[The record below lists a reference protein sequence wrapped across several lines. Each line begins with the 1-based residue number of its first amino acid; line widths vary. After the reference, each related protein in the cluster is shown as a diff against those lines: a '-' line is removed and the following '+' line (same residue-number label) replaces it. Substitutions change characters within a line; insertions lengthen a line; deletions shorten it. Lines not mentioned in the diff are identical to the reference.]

1 MHDFVEWFRQ
11 AAPYIHAFRG
21 RTFVIALGGE
31 VVRDGKFA
39 TLTHDINLLT
49 SLGVRLVVVHGSR
62 PQIDARMAE
71 KGLEPH
77 YLHGLR
83 VTDAETLTCVIQ
95 AVGQV
100 RVEIESWLSMGLA
113 NSPMANA
120 DIRVSAG
127 NFITAQPMGV
137 RDGIDLQ
144 YTGEVR
150 KVDTTAIR
158 YRLDDG
164 EMVLLSTLGYSTT
177 GEVFNVPL
185 EDVATKTAIALRAD
199 KLLFL
204 FGQEGVVDLKGEL
217 LNELTALEAEQ
228 FLHEHPDTNEDIRLY
243 LPCAIRAVRQG
254 VARAHLITHHVDGSL
269 LMELFTHDGIGT
281 MISRESL
288 ETLREASID
297 DVGKLIALIEPLEDQ
312 GVLVKR
318 GRELIEREIHRYSV
332 LEHDGKIIGCVAMH
346 PFPDSN
352 MAEMACLVVHPDYRE
367 QDRGEQLLRHIEQ
380 RARQQGIRQLFVLT
394 TRTAHWFLERGFQQ
408 ATVDVLPMEKK
419 ELYNYQRRS
428 KVFIK
433 QITRTGG

>member
-49 SLGVRLVVVHGSR
+49 SLGVRLVVVHGAR
-62 PQIDARMAE
+62 PQIDARIVE
-71 KGLEPH
+71 KGLTPQ

-164 EMVLLSTLGYSTT
+164 EMVLLSTLGYSPT

-185 EDVATKTAIALRAD
+185 EDVATSAAIALRAD

-204 FGQEGVVDLKGEL
+204 FGQDGVVDASGEL
-217 LNELTALEAEQ
+217 LNELTALEADQ
-228 FLHEHPDTNEDIRLY
+228 FLAEHPEANEDIRLY
-243 LPCAIRAVRQG
+243 LPCAARAVRQG
-254 VARAHLITHHVDGSL
+254 VSRAHLISHHVDGSL

-281 MISRESL
+281 MISRETL
-288 ETLREASID
+288 ETLREATID
-297 DVGKLIALIEPLEDQ
+297 DVGKLLALIEPLEDQ

-318 GRELIEREIHRYSV
+318 GRELIEREIYRYSV

-346 PFPDSN
+346 PFPDSQ

-367 QDRGEQLLRHIEQ
+367 QDRGEQLLKHIEQ
-380 RARQQGIRQLFVLT
+380 RARGQGVKQLFVLT
-394 TRTAHWFLERGFQQ
+394 TRTAHWFLERGFVQ
-408 ATVDVLPMEKK
+408 ATVDALPMEKK

-433 QITRTGG
+433 RLARSS

>member
-1 MHDFVEWFRQ
+1 MHTADFVEWFRH

-21 RTFVIALGGE
+21 RTFVLALGGD
-31 VVRDGKFA
+31 VVRDGKFFQ
-39 TLTHDINLLT
+39 LTYDINLLT
-49 SLGVRLVVVHGSR
+49 SLGVRLVVVHGAR
-62 PQIDARMAE
+62 PQIEARLAE
-71 KGLEPH
+71 RGVEGRYH
-77 YLHGLR
+77 QGLR
-83 VTDAETLTCVIQ
+83 VTDANTMECVIQ

-100 RVEIESWLSMGLA
+100 RVEIESLLSMGMA

-137 RDGIDLQ
+137 RDGVDMM

-164 EMVLLSTLGYSTT
+164 EMVLLSTLGYSPT

-185 EDVATKTAIALRAD
+185 EDIATSTAIALKAD

-204 FGQEGVVDLKGEL
+204 FDLPGVIAEDGSL
-217 LNELTALEAEQ
+217 LTELTAQEADQWLSKQESA
-228 FLHEHPDTNEDIRLY
+228 PEDLKLY
-243 LPCAIRAVRQG
+243 LPCAARAVRQG
-254 VARAHLITHHVDGSL
+254 VSRAHLVSHHVDGSL

-281 MISRESL
+281 MISREPL
-288 ETLREASID
+288 ETLREATID
-297 DVGKLIALIEPLEDQ
+297 DVGGMLQLIEPLEEG

-332 LEHDGKIIGCVAMH
+332 LEYDGRIVGCVAMH
-346 PFPDSN
+346 PFLEN
-352 MAEMACLVVHPDYRE
+352 RMAEMACLVVDPAYRE
-367 QDRGEQLLRHIEQ
+367 QDRGEQLLKHIEQ
-380 RARQQGIRQLFVLT
+380 QARSMGVRKLFVLT
-394 TRTAHWFLERGFQQ
+394 TRTAHWFVERGFAP
-408 ATVDVLPMEKK
+408 ATVEDLPIERKH
-419 ELYNYQRRS
+419 LYNYQRRS

-433 QITRTGG
+433 QIAI